1 LGVSG
6 ECMSQ
11 INVNEIYDG
20 NGTDSAKLYGV
31 SMRYGGTGWVNR
43 IINGD
48 MRIDQRNAGAAVT
61 SGFPV
66 DRWKQDKTTGASFSY
81 QRNAGGV
88 APPAGFTNY
97 LGCTSTDA
105 YPPATNTT
113 VTIRHY
119 IEGFNTADFAWGTTD
134 AKTVTLSFWVRTSVA
149 GAHSGHVS
157 GAGALRAY
165 VFSFTVSSA
174 NTWEYK
180 TITIPG
186 DTSGTWVTDNGLGAL
201 VGFNLGT
208 GTGTF
213 GTTTTGWQAGNLV
226 GLTTAVQVSATNGA
240 TLYITGVQLEAGSV
254 ATPFERRPYG
264 TELALCQRYYYR
276 IFSTYFANSYNATTA
291 AVRALLKFPVTMRA
305 SPTTLEQSGTATDYQ
320 VTVAGASI
328 NCSVVPAFDSAST
341 ENATYTFTVAS
352 GLTSGQGSITRP
364 ANVANGFLAW
374 SAEL

>member
-1 LGVSG
+1 
-6 ECMSQ
+6 MSQ

-254 ATPFERRPYG
+254 ATPCERRPYG
-264 TELALCQRYYYR
+264 TELALCQRYAFVADGGSG
-276 IFSTYFANSYNATTA
+276 IAGAAGATTNTGQRFVMPVPMRSAPTASVNTAGSWQITDDFFTGHVA
-291 AVRALLKFPVTMRA
+291 ASFGIVSFSALTNFASVTI
-305 SPTTLEQSGTATDYQ
+305 SGFSSL
-320 VTVAGASI
+320 TVG
-328 NCSVVPAFDSAST
+328 
-341 ENATYTFTVAS
+341 
-352 GLTSGQGSITRP
+352 RP
-364 ANVANGFLAW
+364 YFGNPGGTGKILFN
-374 SAEL
+374 SEL